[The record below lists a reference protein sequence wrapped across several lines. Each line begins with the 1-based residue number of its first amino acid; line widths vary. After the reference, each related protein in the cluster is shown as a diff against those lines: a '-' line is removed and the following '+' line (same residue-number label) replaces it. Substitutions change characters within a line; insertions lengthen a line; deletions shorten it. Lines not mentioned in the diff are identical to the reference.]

1 MDKIQP
7 TIDIH
12 GTKRCYQ
19 NGVPHRDNDQP
30 AIKWYQKG
38 ELHRNN
44 DQPAVIEDGNQFW
57 YVLKSPKK

>member
-19 NGVPHRDNDQP
+19 NGVP
-30 AIKWYQKG
+30 
-38 ELHRNN
+38 
-44 DQPAVIEDGNQFW
+44 
-57 YVLKSPKK
+57 SPSKKNS